1 MRLIKISMI
10 AAAALLATTAMAS
23 AQRGPVAGACAPD
36 IQRYCKGI
44 PHVNRAV
51 RNCLEENR
59 DNVTASCR
67 RALDMTGPGRGG
79 CGQGQGRGCGRWNN
93 N

>member
-1 MRLIKISMI
+1 MKLITTTLI
-10 AAAALLATTAMAS
+10 AAAALLPTASMAS
-23 AQRGPVAGACAPD
+23 AQRGPVAGACAAD
-36 IQRYCKGI
+36 IQRYCKAI

-51 RNCLEENR
+51 RNCLERNR

-79 CGQGQGRGCGRWNN
+79 CWNN
-93 N
+93 GN